1 MENIKNNKKVIF
13 ICVILIILTMVIYF
27 IISHGDKE
35 NIKSNLED
43 NSYLKKYNSNEYIP
57 VYITEEDII
66 KKYLNEFK
74 NNMLYDI
81 EEAYNS
87 LNKEYR
93 EKRFSNLEGY
103 KEYLNK
109 VISLSTYSMSIEKY
123 SVDRINGYKVF
134 NVYDDS
140 GYQYII
146 KEISIMNY
154 EVYLDQYTVE
164 IK

>member
-1 MENIKNNKKVIF
+1 VENLKNNKKVII
-13 ICVILIILTMVIYF
+13 ICVVLLLVTILLYLLFTKKE
-27 IISHGDKE
+27 KE
-35 NIKSNLED
+35 NIKSNIE
-43 NSYLKKYNSNEYIP
+43 NYTYLKKYNSNQYVP
-57 VYITEEDII
+57 VYITEEDIA
-66 KKYLNEFK
+66 KKYLNEYK

-93 EKRFSNLEGY
+93 EKRFNDIKGY
-103 KEYLNK
+103 KEYLNNI
-109 VISLSTYSMSIEKY
+109 ISLSTYSMSIDKY
-123 SVDRINGYKVF
+123 SIDRINGFKVF
-134 NVYDDS
+134 NIYDES